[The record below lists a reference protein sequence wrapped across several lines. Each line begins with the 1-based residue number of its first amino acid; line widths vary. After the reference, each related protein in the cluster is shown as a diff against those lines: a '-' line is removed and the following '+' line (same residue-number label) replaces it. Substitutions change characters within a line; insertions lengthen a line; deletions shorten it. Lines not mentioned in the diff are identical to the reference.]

1 MKITVVGAG
10 IMGLSAAWA
19 LARDGHQVSV
29 FEQGPIPNP
38 RGSSVDE
45 HRLIRHPYGAER
57 GYTRMIRD
65 AYAAWDLLWSD
76 LGRRHY
82 AATGT
87 LVLDRGDRWT
97 ATTAGVLE
105 AEQIPFR
112 RLDPS
117 QLAVDFPLLTT
128 DGLKGGLVL
137 QTGGT
142 LFAGDIVADLA
153 RHLGT
158 RGVGVSGQTPVREID
173 AERGRLTLASGA
185 EVEADIVVIAA
196 GPWAPRML
204 SALKPRVTPSRQ
216 VIVYLE
222 PPAEC
227 TTQWRA
233 HPMILDIDP
242 NAGFYLVPPRSR
254 ADGSPSGL
262 KIGDHSFTLTGDPD
276 RDREASGDEARH
288 LIRQVGQRL
297 RDIGRYGLRE
307 AKTCFYDVTADERFV
322 VESCGARGWVLS
334 GFSGHGFKFGAVIG
348 LELARTLRGERAGA
362 AFSAWA
368 AGVLQDPP

>member
-1 MKITVVGAG
+1 MKIAIVGAG

-19 LARDGHQVSV
+19 LTRDGHQVSV

-82 AATGT
+82 APTGT

-97 ATTAGVLE
+97 AATAEALA

-112 RLDPS
+112 RLDAGD
-117 QLAVDFPLLTT
+117 LVAGFPLLTT
-128 DGLKGGLVL
+128 DGLEGGFLL

-158 RGVGVSGQTPVREID
+158 RGVGVSEQTPVREID

-185 EVEADIVVIAA
+185 VVEADIVVVAA
-196 GPWAPRML
+196 GPWAPRL
-204 SALKPRVTPSRQ
+204 LPALKPRVTPSRQ

-222 PPAEC
+222 PPAERAA
-227 TTQWRA
+227 QWQT

-242 NAGFYLVPPRSR
+242 NAGFYLVPPRRR
-254 ADGSPSGL
+254 ADGSASGL
-262 KIGDHSFTLTGDPD
+262 KIGDHSFTLSGDPD
-276 RDREASGDEARH
+276 RDREASGDEANL

-307 AKTCFYDVTADERFV
+307 AKTCFYDVTADEHFV
-322 VESCGARGWVLS
+322 CEPAGSRGWVLS

-348 LELARTLRGERAGA
+348 LELARTLRGERSSA